1 MSLRDL
7 ATAGLDGFD
16 AKHDAV
22 SAPQGLPA
30 GDYTM
35 SVSDIDHRVFKSGWD
50 AFGVTFEV
58 VEGENVG
65 RKENVN
71 LSFAETTKT
80 GKAIPEFVLDRN
92 IKLVAKLGAMMNIDI
107 TGEDFAAE
115 NETDIHD
122 HLAQKLRPGL
132 GTIVIL
138 KIIETPNKKHP
149 ENGPFR
155 NYDLQETEQPDE
167 LNVDDQ
173 ELPSN
178 VTDPVAEKADALDPD
193 PFANNATTPASD
205 DTDLPFD

>member
-1 MSLRDL
+1 M
-7 ATAGLDGFD
+7 AGLDGFD

-30 GDYTM
+30 GDYTV
-35 SVSDIDHRVFKSGWD
+35 SVSDIAHRAFNSGWD

-58 VEGENVG
+58 VEGESVG

-71 LSFAETTKT
+71 ISFAETSKA

-92 IKLVAKLGAMMNIDI
+92 VKLIAKLGAMMNIGI

-115 NETDIHD
+115 NETDIHE

-138 KIIETPNKKHP
+138 KIIETPNKKDP
-149 ENGPFR
+149 QNPYR
-155 NYDLQETEQPDE
+155 NYDFEEAEQPAE
-167 LNVDDQ
+167 LDVTDN

-178 VTDPVAEKADALDPD
+178 VAEKADALDPD
-193 PFANNATTPASD
+193 PFASNATATTAD
-205 DTDLPFD
+205 NTDLPFD